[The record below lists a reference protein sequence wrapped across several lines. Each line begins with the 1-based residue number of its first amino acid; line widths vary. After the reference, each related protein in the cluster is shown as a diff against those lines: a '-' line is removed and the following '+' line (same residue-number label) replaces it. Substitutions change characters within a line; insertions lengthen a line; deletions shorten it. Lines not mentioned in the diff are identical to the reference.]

1 MNKKFK
7 DLRKIMYE
15 KSENISKELEII
27 KRN

>member
-1 MNKKFK
+1 MDKKLK

-27 KRN
+27 KRT

>member
-1 MNKKFK
+1 MNKKLK